1 MPGAGFDITVTPRE
15 VVVHQ
20 DGTPQGGSSRSGAGV
35 LLILASLLMSARLLL
50 LMLKG
55 AHSIDHVPPTLTA
68 RILSNFQVFDDTGF
82 SFFRALMA
90 AFTAGLAVAVIGIF
104 VSGVRLFFPGGED
117 LKCDSAI
124 LTYSKVPWLSLRGG
138 WKIQSFPL
146 SAVSEMMYTAIVQAN
161 PQKGTSATYGLNF
174 FVGSK
179 EYKIFPGLEASDA
192 RDILKQLRTFGVD
205 VIVNQDMEK
214 LVARSTEDASPFSS
228 F

>member
-1 MPGAGFDITVTPRE
+1 MAGQGFDITVTPRE

-35 LLILASLLMSARLLL
+35 ILILASLLLFARLLL

-55 AHSIDHVPPTLTA
+55 AHSMDRVPLTFTA
-68 RILSNFQVFDDTGF
+68 KLLSNFQVFDDTGF

-90 AFTAGLAVAVIGIF
+90 ALTAGLGIAVIGTFII
-104 VSGVRLFFPGGED
+104 GVRLFFPGGED

-124 LTYSKVPWLSLRGG
+124 LTYSKVPWISLRGG
-138 WKIQSFPL
+138 WKTESFPVA
-146 SAVSEMMYTAIVQAN
+146 AVCEMMYTAIVQAN
-161 PQKGTSATYGLNF
+161 PQKDTRATFGLNF
-174 FVGSK
+174 FVGNK

-192 RDILKQLRTFGVD
+192 RDILKQLRSFGVD

-214 LVARSTEDASPFSS
+214 LVAKATQTPNTMF
-228 F
+228 